1 MRRFPSTDALPF
13 AARHFL
19 TSVATGLTA
28 IGIVNHL
35 RWLRAPVTGR

>member
-1 MRRFPSTDALPF
+1 MRRFARPTALPF
-13 AARHFL
+13 AVRHFL
-19 TSVATGLTA
+19 TSLATGLTA